1 MNLELEKIKAT
12 KSAVD
17 FVMNGVGNNAG
28 VIDNTHIGVI
38 ANEIELAILA
48 DLTDRK
54 GLRQTWEGIDEKI
67 QAEIEDKWIELIEK
81 KLNFWLKE
89 GEER

>member
-1 MNLELEKIKAT
+1 
-12 KSAVD
+12 
-17 FVMNGVGNNAG
+17 MNGVGNNVG
-28 VIDNTHIGVI
+28 VIDNTRIGVI

>member
-1 MNLELEKIKAT
+1 
-12 KSAVD
+12 
-17 FVMNGVGNNAG
+17 
-28 VIDNTHIGVI
+28 VIDNTRIGVI

-54 GLRQTWEGIDEKI
+54 GLRQAWEGIDEKI
-67 QAEIEDKWIELIEK
+67 QAKIEDEWIELIEK

-89 GEER
+89 EEENYGSHRKRNYN